1 MRKTILILAVMLAGA
16 GAVRA
21 ALPVADAL
29 GEERLGLWR
38 VAVLPWRNPA
48 VNQWRMQSGLTTVG
62 AGYSGRS
69 DGYQWS
75 LGADTYTKYRNST
88 LWGSAAYANGKD
100 RDVVW
105 CETADRDIVYP
116 YLLADSVG
124 GDLSRETYTFSGG
137 YADRKGRWAW
147 GASLSYRAT
156 LEYRDVDPRPKNV
169 VGCLDASA
177 GAAFLLGKDYYA
189 GVSLAF
195 RKYKQ
200 SNDIDFKSEMGVDK
214 IFHLTGMGTHYR
226 RFAGA
231 GLDTYYDGY
240 RYGVTADIY
249 PSSGRGVFVSVDMS
263 RFSFDNILSDFNK
276 LPMASASHR
285 AIEAE
290 AGWLSGGERTWW
302 GVAAR
307 ADAYRRHGRENI
319 FGDAA
324 AGIYPQIGSNEMYAD
339 NGTGAGLRG
348 MWGCRFGDG
357 VRFAAMADGA
367 WNRRVTTYIEP
378 WRHSRINA
386 ITAALSAGA
395 LVDLPHG
402 WLAGA
407 DAGVSFYSP
416 FSCGIV
422 FTDRGADSETAELEN
437 LELNAY
443 ERASTGRTRAG
454 ARLSAAHAI
463 AGRYMLQLAA
473 EMRHHDYAITL
484 NLIF

>member
-1 MRKTILILAVMLAGA
+1 MWT
-16 GAVRA
+16 
-21 ALPVADAL
+21 
-29 GEERLGLWR
+29 
-38 VAVLPWRNPA
+38 
-48 VNQWRMQSGLTTVG
+48 
-62 AGYSGRS
+62 
-69 DGYQWS
+69 
-75 LGADTYTKYRNST
+75 
-88 LWGSAAYANGKD
+88 
-100 RDVVW
+100 
-105 CETADRDIVYP
+105 
-116 YLLADSVG
+116 
-124 GDLSRETYTFSGG
+124 
-137 YADRKGRWAW
+137 
-147 GASLSYRAT
+147 
-156 LEYRDVDPRPKNV
+156 KNV

-240 RYGVTADIY
+240 RYGLTADIY